1 MILIVS
7 NERDSVTDLFVD
19 SLKKTSVSFFRLNTD
34 AFLINSKFGF
44 SVNSNIST
52 YFSQYDKLID
62 LSKVTSVWYRRPIIP
77 KTKIKSVI
85 EKRFTEREVQA
96 TIDTLWRLLGRCF
109 WVNSPLAIRDSSNK
123 FHQLQIANELGLQV
137 PETLITNDYTT
148 VKNFF
153 RACGSSILYKPITS
167 GHLSL
172 QTAKTQLMTYSTL
185 IKHEDLSKMKL
196 VENCPGMFQ
205 RYVEKLYELR
215 VTIVGD
221 RVFSAKIDSQRFS
234 EKRIDWRKG
243 KYIKGI
249 FTKHDLPIDIEEKLK
264 RFLEKFN
271 LKFGAFDLIVD
282 KKGEH
287 IFLECNPNG
296 EWAWIEDCT
305 KMPITDALINLLVK
319 RK

>member
-7 NERDSVTDLFVD
+7 NERDSVTDLFAD
-19 SLKKTSVSFFRLNTD
+19 SLKKARASFFRLNTD
-34 AFLINSKFGF
+34 ALLIDSRFGF
-44 SVNSNIST
+44 SVNSNIQT
-52 YFSQYDKLID
+52 NLFQYNKPID
-62 LSKVTSVWYRRPIIP
+62 LSKVTAIWYRRPITP
-77 KTKIKSVI
+77 KTNIKSVL
-85 EKRFTEREVQA
+85 EKRFTEREALA
-96 TIDTLWRLLGRCF
+96 TTDTLWRILNKCF
-109 WVNSPLAIRDSSNK
+109 WVNSPWAIRDASSK
-123 FHQLQIANELGLQV
+123 FYQLQVARELGLQT
-137 PETLITNDYTT
+137 PETLITNDHTI
-148 VKNFF
+148 VKKFF
-153 RACGSSILYKPITS
+153 KECTGLMLYKPITS
-167 GHLSL
+167 GHLSS
-172 QTAKTQLMTYSTL
+172 QFSRTQLMTYSTL
-185 IKHEDLSKMKL
+185 IKRVDLTKMKL
-196 VENCPGMFQ
+196 LNNCPGMFQ

-282 KKGEH
+282 KNGEY

-305 KMPITDALINLLVK
+305 GMPITEALISLLTE